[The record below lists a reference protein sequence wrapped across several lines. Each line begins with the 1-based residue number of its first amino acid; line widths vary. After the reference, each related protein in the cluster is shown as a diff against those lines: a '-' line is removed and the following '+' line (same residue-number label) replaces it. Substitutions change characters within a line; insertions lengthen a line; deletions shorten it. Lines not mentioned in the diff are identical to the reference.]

1 MTVRLNGAGDGL
13 YEHIFNAPDGLFSKI
28 SVFIVSADTYN
39 GRLSSDYNKNGK
51 LDATKLD
58 ATTRRENTILIQH
71 PTPTNNSLP
80 LKTTGYRNLAEALD
94 YASQGTTGCNFYN
107 GRGELTCVMSYGE
120 LRSQARAL
128 ARRLHGLGLKR
139 GSTIALV
146 ADTHPHFQVFF
157 FACQYAGLVPVP
169 LPAAV
174 HLGGREAFVS
184 HLRAML
190 IDCQAHAAFA
200 PEAFSSF
207 LQDAAD
213 GLNLKLSGM
222 LEDFMKL
229 EPAENLPAPAEP
241 AELAYLQYT
250 SGSTRFPRGTMI
262 TQKAVLNN
270 LSGILQYGVQ
280 IRRGD
285 RFMSWLP
292 YYHDM
297 GLVGLILGPVVSQLS
312 VDYLGT
318 REFAMR
324 PRLWLSLMSQNR
336 STVSFSP
343 PFGYALCTRRLRDSD
358 LERFDLSAWR
368 VAGVGAEMIRPA
380 WLRRFAE
387 RLAPA
392 GFGGSAFLPCYGM
405 AECSL
410 AVSFAPLGQGL
421 EVDRLDADIL
431 AHDRKAQPIGP
442 TDDPHRVSEFVN
454 CGRPLPEYEVEIRS
468 ADGALVEERQCGVIF
483 LRGPSVMNGYAN
495 NPEASRAAL
504 SEDGWLNTGDIGYR
518 AGDSLFITGRAKD
531 LLIINGRNIWPQD
544 LEYVAEQQP
553 EVRAEDA
560 SAFSIPGEDGSEV
573 AVLVVQCR
581 ERDAFRQA
589 SLVERLKQR
598 IQTEFGIACLIE
610 LVPLHTLPRTSSGKL
625 SRSGARLDFLKRN
638 GLENRQILPRE
649 LVDRTPHTEATE
661 DFQH

>member
-1 MTVRLNGAGDGL
+1 M
-13 YEHIFNAPDGLFSKI
+13 
-28 SVFIVSADTYN
+28 
-39 GRLSSDYNKNGK
+39 
-51 LDATKLD
+51 
-58 ATTRRENTILIQH
+58 QH

-80 LKTTGYRNLAEALD
+80 LKTAGYRSLAEALD
-94 YASQGTTGCNFYN
+94 YAANGTTGCNFYN
-107 GRGELTCVMSYGE
+107 GRGELTCVLSYAE
-120 LRSQARAL
+120 LRRQARAL
-128 ARRLHGLGLKR
+128 ARRLHGLGLER
-139 GSTIALV
+139 SSTIALV
-146 ADTHPHFQVFF
+146 ADTHPHFQVLF

-190 IDCQAHAAFA
+190 VDCRAQAAFA
-200 PEAFSSF
+200 PDSFSGFLEEAAEGLDLRVAGTLEAFM
-207 LQDAAD
+207 A
-213 GLNLKLSGM
+213 
-222 LEDFMKL
+222 L
-229 EPAENLPAPAEP
+229 EPAEDLPAPP
-241 AELAYLQYT
+241 RPDELAYLQYT

-262 TQKAVLNN
+262 TQKAVLTN

-324 PRLWLSLMSQNR
+324 PRLWLQLMSENR
-336 STVSFSP
+336 STISFSP
-343 PFGYALCTRRLRDSD
+343 PFGYALCARRLRESD
-358 LERFDLSAWR
+358 LDRFDLSAWR
-368 VAGVGAEMIRPA
+368 VAGVGAEMIRAA
-380 WLRRFAE
+380 WLRQFAE
-387 RLAPA
+387 NLGPA
-392 GFGGSAFLPCYGM
+392 GFHSSAFLPCYGM

-421 EVDRLDADIL
+421 EIDRLDANVL
-431 AHDRKAQPIGP
+431 AADRKARLIGP
-442 TDDPHRVSEFVN
+442 TENEARVTEFVN
-454 CGRPLPEYEVEIRS
+454 CGRPLPEYEVEIR
-468 ADGALVEERQCGVIF
+468 DEVGKLVEERQCGRIY

-495 NPEASRAAL
+495 NPKASRAAL
-504 SEDGWLNTGDIGYR
+504 SDDGWLNTGDIGYR

-544 LEYVAEQQP
+544 LEFVAEQQP
-553 EVRAEDA
+553 EVRPEDA
-560 SAFSIPGEDGSEV
+560 SAFSIPGEDGTEV

-581 ERDAFRQA
+581 EQDAFRQA

-598 IQTEFGIACLIE
+598 IQSEFGIACLIE
-610 LVPLHTLPRTSSGKL
+610 LVPPHTLPRTSSGKL

-638 GLENRQILPRE
+638 DLEDRGILPRE
-649 LVDRTPHTEATE
+649 LVDRTPHTEAAE
-661 DFQH
+661 SHSG